1 MGKEAF
7 GTWFANQAHRD
18 DPVGRLVH
26 ELRSKRIDK
35 FTLRGLRF
43 VLAVRG
49 TPAQRQTLEASI
61 AEWRRVNG

>member
-1 MGKEAF
+1 MGRESF

-18 DPVGRLVH
+18 DPVGRLVA
-26 ELRSKRIDK
+26 ELRAKRLDK

-49 TPAQRQTLEASI
+49 TPAQRQTLEWAI
-61 AEWRRVNG
+61 GEWRRTNG